1 MTATKYTTHFLSVL
15 AVCFFLF
22 IAFGS
27 DDDKKSESS
36 STTSS
41 SSETTSSK
49 PQTTEELKEQLKREL
64 ASFDKKFDN
73 SSYNGTVES
82 VQMELILF
90 SVWASIVNK
99 GLSSADNE
107 NQKLANDLKKKVI
120 ALQVKE
126 FPRMRKAYGDVVS
139 QKLWE
144 NDIYVSTQGGTNA
157 IINFT
162 GGLFAA
168 NKNIQETQ
176 TTLQKVLTEFRFKE
190 ARYRWYK
197 GADEFTY
204 YKIESPKDNEL
215 VTLE

>member
-1 MTATKYTTHFLSVL
+1 MTTKKFTTHLFSAM

-27 DDDKKSESS
+27 DDDKKTESS
-36 STTSS
+36 STSS
-41 SSETTSSK
+41 STETTANK
-49 PQTTEELKEQLKREL
+49 PQTQIELKEQLKREL

-90 SVWASIVNK
+90 SVWASIVDK
-99 GLSSADNE
+99 GVNSTDEE
-107 NQKLANDLKKKVI
+107 NQKLAADLKKKVI
-120 ALQVKE
+120 GLQAKE
-126 FPRMRKAYGDVVS
+126 FPRLRKAYGDVVAK
-139 QKLWE
+139 KLWE
-144 NDIYVSTQGGTNA
+144 NDMYVSTQGGTNG

-215 VTLE
+215 VTLDN